1 MGRNASRVVTRTVLV
16 YTLVAGAWIL
26 LSDVLLGA
34 LVTNSVV
41 MSAVAI
47 LKGWIF
53 VGVTAALLYFALRSQ
68 LRRLDDKNEAQ
79 RRAELA
85 RHHADERL
93 NMMAR
98 AANVALWD
106 ADLRTSLVT
115 FSPEWKRQIGFED
128 HEIVDDFE
136 EWSSRIHPDDRERV
150 LRIVQDYLVHPTP
163 TYQLEFRLRHKDGSY
178 RWILSQGAL
187 ERDET
192 GNPIRVVGCHIDIT
206 ERNRVEQILR
216 QSEKNLN
223 RAQRV
228 AQVGSWYLDIPRN
241 VLTWSA
247 ETHRIFGIP
256 EGTSLTYECFLA
268 CVHPDDRAAVDGAW
282 KDALAGGSYD
292 IEHRILVGA
301 AVRWVR
307 EQAEFEFDPQGRL
320 LGGIGTAQD
329 VTDRKLAEQALRES
343 EARFRS
349 YIEHAPHAVFVADE
363 EGRFVDVNPAATEL
377 VGYGAATLT
386 GMRIA
391 DILAADDHGIT
402 RQSSAWMGCHE
413 THEGEARLRRRDGKQ
428 IWVSLRAV
436 RISNGHS
443 IAFCRDI
450 TERRLA
456 EERLRLQSAALQ
468 SAASVIVI
476 TDREGTIQWVNP
488 AFTRMTG
495 YTVAEAIGQNPRLL
509 KSGKQD
515 ERLYKELWE
524 SIVAGRVWQGELVN
538 RRKDGKIFTEEVT
551 ITPVRNEKGEIS
563 HFVAIKQDITTR
575 KALEEQL
582 RQAQK
587 MEAIG
592 QLAGGVAHDFNNLL
606 TVIEGHTILLQGLE
620 SLNTRAQDS
629 VHEIRRAVARAAN
642 LTRQLLAFSRRQTM
656 QPRDLDLNEV
666 VASTT
671 KMLQRVLGEDI
682 NMQYNYAP
690 HPLNVHADAGML
702 DQVLLNLAVNA
713 RDAMPMGGR
722 LAIETSAVEI
732 DEDSEGQERGG
743 KPGSFVCL
751 VVSDNGSGI
760 EKEVLPRIFEPFFT
774 TKPLGKGTGLGLA
787 TVYGIVDQHHGWIDV
802 SSEAGEGTTFR
813 IYLPRVRRPAEASSD
828 RTLLRSVKGG
838 SETILLVEDDSSLRK
853 LVNEVL
859 SGSGYR
865 VVEAESGVAALESW
879 RRNRGGFDLLL
890 TDLVMPGGLTGL
902 ELAAQILRDD
912 PFLPVVYTSGYSA
925 EIAGKDTP
933 LREGVDFLAK
943 PFSPQKLAQVV
954 RERLDARVAQPVATR

>member
-1 MGRNASRVVTRTVLV
+1 VGRNASRVVTRTVLI

-34 LVTNSVV
+34 LAPSSVV

-53 VGVTAALLYFALRSQ
+53 VGVTATLLYFALRSQ
-68 LRRLDDKNEAQ
+68 LRRLDDRNEAHQ
-79 RRAELA
+79 RSELA
-85 RHHADERL
+85 RVQANERL
-93 NMMAR
+93 SLTAR

-106 ADLRTSLVT
+106 ADLRGNSVT

-128 HEIVDDFE
+128 HEIADDFE
-136 EWSSRIHPDDRERV
+136 EWRSRIHPEDRERA
-150 LRIVQDYLVHPTP
+150 LGAVQEFLAHPTP

-178 RWILSQGAL
+178 RWVLSQAVL
-187 ERDET
+187 QRDET
-192 GNPIRVVGCHIDIT
+192 GDPLRVVGCHIDIT
-206 ERNRVEQILR
+206 ERKGVEQALR
-216 QSEKNLN
+216 QNETNLN

-228 AQVGSWYLDIPRN
+228 AQVGSWHLDILRN

-256 EGTSLTYECFLA
+256 DGTPLTYECFLD
-268 CVHPDDRAAVDGAW
+268 CVHPGDRAAVDGAW
-282 KDALAGGSYD
+282 KAALAGGSYD
-292 IEHRILVGA
+292 IEHRIVVGD

-307 EQAEFEFDPQGRL
+307 EQAEFEFDAGGRL

-329 VTDRKLAEQALRES
+329 VT
-343 EARFRS
+343 
-349 YIEHAPHAVFVADE
+349 
-363 EGRFVDVNPAATEL
+363 
-377 VGYGAATLT
+377 
-386 GMRIA
+386 
-391 DILAADDHGIT
+391 
-402 RQSSAWMGCHE
+402 
-413 THEGEARLRRRDGKQ
+413 
-428 IWVSLRAV
+428 
-436 RISNGHS
+436 
-443 IAFCRDI
+443 
-450 TERRLA
+450 ERRIA

-476 TDREGTIQWVNP
+476 TDREGTIQWVNR

-495 YTVAEAIGQNPRLL
+495 YTAAEAIGRNPRLL

-515 ERLYKELWE
+515 ERLYTELWE
-524 SIVAGRVWQGELVN
+524 SIVAGRVWQGELIN
-538 RRKDGKIFTEEVT
+538 RRKDGKLFTEEVT
-551 ITPVRNEKGEIS
+551 ITPVRNEKGEIA

-620 SLNTRAQDS
+620 SLDARSQDS
-629 VHEIRRAVARAAN
+629 VHEIQRSVARAAN

-713 RDAMPMGGR
+713 RDAMPRGGR
-722 LAIETSAVEI
+722 LVIETSAVEI
-732 DEDSEGQERGG
+732 EESSEGQEQGMKRG
-743 KPGSFVCL
+743 PFVCL
-751 VVSDNGSGI
+751 SVSDNGSGI

-802 SSEAGEGTTFR
+802 SSMAGEGTTFR
-813 IYLPRVRRPAEASSD
+813 IHLPRVNRPAEVTHD

-838 SETILLVEDDSSLRK
+838 METILLVEDDPSLRK
-853 LVNEVL
+853 LVSEVL
-859 SGSGYR
+859 VGCGYR
-865 VVEAESGVAALESW
+865 VVVAETGVAALEVW
-879 RRNRGGFDLLL
+879 RRDRGGFDLLL

-902 ELAAQILRDD
+902 ELAAHILEES
-912 PFLPVVYTSGYSA
+912 PSLPVVYTSGYSA
-925 EIAGKDTP
+925 EIAGRDFP
-933 LREGVDFLAK
+933 LQEGVDFLAK
-943 PFSPQKLAQVV
+943 PFSPQRLAQVV
-954 RERLDARVAQPVATR
+954 RERLDARIAQPVASS